1 MAAHKTGWVGAAAKP
16 DAGRDPRPSPGAHAG
31 GGRRR
36 NRPARAGPRLDY
48 SPAALYRYFD
58 NREQLTA
65 TLAPDAMARLA
76 ERLRAAAGDGHTDPL
91 LRLGEAYLAFAQ
103 EEPVRFRLLFVDLPS
118 ARTSL
123 RALPPHH
130 SPYRIVLAAART
142 AIAQGRLSPRLDAE
156 SVAYTLW
163 SLVHGMAVLE
173 STHLR
178 GFDADFA
185 GVHRLALQHLVA
197 SWMPGEREGG
207 RKG

>member
-1 MAAHKTGWVGAAAKP
+1 MREAS
-16 DAGRDPRPSPGAHAG
+16 GRE
-31 GGRRR
+31 RRR
-36 NRPARAGPRLDY
+36 SRTRTAILDQALAIMREAGIDGIALRELARRLDY

-58 NREQLTA
+58 NREQLIA
-65 TLAPDAMARLA
+65 TLAADAMARLA
-76 ERLRAAAGDGHTDPL
+76 ERLRAAAGDGDTDPL

>member
-16 DAGRDPRPSPGAHAG
+16 DAGRDPRPGLGAHAG

-65 TLAPDAMARLA
+65 TLAADAMARLA

-118 ARTSL
+118 ARMSL
-123 RALPPHH
+123 CELPPHD

-142 AIAQGRLSPRLDAE
+142 AIAKGGSAR
-156 SVAYTLW
+156 V
-163 SLVHGMAVLE
+163 
-173 STHLR
+173 
-178 GFDADFA
+178 
-185 GVHRLALQHLVA
+185 
-197 SWMPGEREGG
+197 WMPSRSPTRCGQWCTAWPCWKAHTCAAWTPTSRACTGW
-207 RKG
+207 RCST